1 MSNRSLLF
9 LLLLLVAVFLAV
21 KLDLPTKL
29 KIGVTNWI
37 YGDEMREI
45 YGFRVSADI
54 SSPELEKEGLTREKL
69 RERLTAALLKAGIKT
84 LPDEEWRQTPG
95 RPLFSFA
102 IQAAK
107 LKPGKYQYTITID
120 VTKSETRS
128 AASVSEKR
136 KLLWSVSAMGED
148 NIADILLKIDEITSV
163 FLKARAGV

>member
-21 KLDLPTKL
+21 KLDVPMKL
-29 KIGVTNWI
+29 KIGMTNWL

-45 YGFRVSADI
+45 HRFRVSADI
-54 SSPELEKEGLTREKL
+54 SSPELEKEGLTRETL
-69 RERLTAALLKAGIKT
+69 LERLTTALLKAGIKT

-95 RPLFSFA
+95 RPLFSVA

-107 LKPGKYQYTITID
+107 LEQGKYQYTITID
-120 VTKSETRS
+120 VTTSETRG
-128 AASVSEKR
+128 AASVSEKS
-136 KLLWSVSAMGED
+136 KLLWSISAMGED
-148 NIADILLKIDEITSV
+148 NVADILLKIDEITSV